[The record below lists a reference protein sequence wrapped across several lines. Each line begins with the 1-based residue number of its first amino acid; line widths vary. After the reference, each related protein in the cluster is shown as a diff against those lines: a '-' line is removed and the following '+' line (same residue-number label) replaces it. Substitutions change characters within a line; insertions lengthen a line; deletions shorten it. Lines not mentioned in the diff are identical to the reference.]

1 MNPWQDRDSVE
12 VQKALAVKCL
22 LCKAPAGQVCRNWP
36 INDLPLPGR
45 LVHFGRSEQ

>member
-12 VQKALAVKCL
+12 VQKALAVKCPQ
-22 LCKAPAGQVCRNWP
+22 CKAPAGQVCRNWP
-36 INDLPLPGR
+36 ISEGPLPGR